1 MGLFDRDEAK
11 GEVRIDVPDKSSGS
25 ELHSEVESKFGSS
38 KKSEKRLESSKNSD
52 SVTKKDIYEQN
63 QEIIRLLEKLV
74 DDGEKEENTTSSVGE
89 GMNELL

>member
-11 GEVRIDVPDKSSGS
+11 GEVRIDVPDESSGS

-38 KKSEKRLESSKNSD
+38 QKSEKRLESSKGSD
-52 SVTKKDIYEQN
+52 SVSNRDIYEQN
-63 QEIIRLLEKLV
+63 QKIIRLLEKLV
-74 DDGEKEENTTSSVGE
+74 DEEEKEETNTSNVGE